1 MKTFE
6 QFSNL
11 IPLSGVGSLV
21 IEVGKYIFSKAP
33 PAYSDKQLKQ
43 MHSIR
48 SAFRDGI
55 NAGRKEVAILQ
66 ESKSE
71 IHYPAEFKFS
81 NDAHN
86 KPDVIPSGD
95 FSVNG
100 VTYGTNLL
108 THIAKSIN
116 GRIASYQQERNDRL
130 VDHGQPWDPT
140 NQTCNVLRKFFSA
153 ITNMDLGNQY
163 VVAEAL
169 GYLNFI
175 EMVKERQIFPA
186 GIDIFG
192 WDDHMVQMLTDI
204 SAHFFPIRK
213 TLLGALKQIRAR
225 EIFKSLEENGVNA
238 FHYGLNILMRVIS
251 SEPFPASISSDTIA
265 QYQWIGDKALRKFA
279 KSLLYSPLY
288 QRIYG
293 LAKKTLTDFSVKD
306 ETRIYQCDS
315 ETKTWSACKISP
327 LPFDNKFVYS
337 GFHLPKTLTVDER
350 KDLEKVKNHSL
361 ILKNSTSMLDNH
373 EKFGGLLEL
382 LHEVNEIVQFVYQL
396 AGTGG
401 DIAIYGPLGL
411 YLDKLIAIE
420 EILVKELTSAL
431 ENLIELAKLKK
442 KELERK
448 DGAANSQKID
458 WVMNLALITQSFKN
472 EFLNTLGSIKEDCG
486 RLKIARSEWVNNS
499 EAEIKKALMLS
510 SLFIAKVN
518 ETEVFL
524 SDIGYIQTKISQ
536 PTRIRQREEVLDRL
550 KSMMYNAF
558 PGSVTSSQPLPDSKL
573 THEIVDSKDSHTEL
587 THPAIPILSE
597 KPDKELHSASEVLHK
612 SLQSLVIS
620 PGGDYREKRKQASNA
635 LAIFMA
641 DLLKITPGAASERI
655 NMAKEMTKSRE
666 DKGALSY
673 ALIYDKNTGV
683 PKLPMLIDDK
693 SVEQFRHVIAF
704 VRSSNDHEVA
714 LNNIRKHIVGVQD
727 SKQIAKI
734 SYEFIFTFSIVSGL
748 YHLGR
753 KDQETWFSWKPV
765 RLTGFHK
772 AIDQELLF
780 EKIFLTGNHLIAI
793 IHLARVIFQVKT
805 KEIEHKYI
813 KKGEDAYTRLML
825 AYRCELGLHTKVD
838 NVQAKNYYQK
848 LAEEENPI
856 AMFRWA
862 QYHLDDKE
870 KSADLF
876 KKALPLLQ
884 KTAEQGDY
892 FANEILGRYY
902 QEGRI
907 VSQDSKMAMTYYKKA
922 ITNSD
927 CVDAYYHLGECYH
940 EIKQYSDAIKYFQ
953 FAAEQG
959 HHLAQY
965 IYGNYFHKG
974 TGGVG
979 KNIEEAIKWYTRAAE
994 NGGAYGQYH
1003 LGRCYESGNGKEKNK
1018 EQALFWY
1025 KQAADQGYPQAQ
1037 KKVQEFQSTI
1047 KSTKDVI
1054 LFPAVTA
1061 GSSSATTSST
1071 TIASVTLSK

>member
-21 IEVGKYIFSKAP
+21 IEVGKYILKKGVA
-33 PAYSDKQLKQ
+33 PAYSEKQLTQ

-55 NAGRKEVAILQ
+55 NMGRRELAMSP

-71 IHYPAEFKFS
+71 IDYYPAEFKFS
-81 NDAHN
+81 DDAHN
-86 KPDVIPSGD
+86 KPGVIPSGD
-95 FSVNG
+95 FTVNG

-108 THIAKSIN
+108 THIAKSVN
-116 GRIASYQQERNDRL
+116 SRIASYQYERNARL

-153 ITNMDLGNQY
+153 ITNMDLGNKY

-186 GIDIFG
+186 GTDIFG

-204 SAHFFPIRK
+204 SAHFLPIRK

-225 EIFKSLEENGVNA
+225 ELFKSLEENGVNA

-251 SEPFPASISSDTIA
+251 SKPFPASISSDTIA
-265 QYQWIGDKALRKFA
+265 QYQWIQDKAHKNFA
-279 KSLLYSPLY
+279 KNLFKSPLY

-293 LAKKTLTDFSVKD
+293 LAKKTLNDFSIKD

-315 ETKTWSACKISP
+315 ETKIWSTCKISP
-327 LPFDNKFVYS
+327 LPFDKDYVYS
-337 GFHLPKTLTVDER
+337 EFYLPKPLAADEK
-350 KDLEKVKNHSL
+350 KDSEKVKNHGL
-361 ILKNSTSMLDNH
+361 ILKNSKSMLDNH

-442 KELERK
+442 KEIEK
-448 DGAANSQKID
+448 KEGAPKSQKID
-458 WVMNLALITQSFKN
+458 WVMNLALITQGFKN
-472 EFLNTLGSIKEDCG
+472 EFLNTLGGIKEDCG
-486 RLKIARSEWVNNS
+486 RLRIARSEWVNNS

-524 SDIGYIQTKISQ
+524 SDIGYLQTKISQ
-536 PTRIRQREEVLDRL
+536 QTRTRQREEVLDRL

-558 PGSVTSSQPLPDSKL
+558 PGSVTSSQTLPDSKL
-573 THEIVDSKDSHTEL
+573 PHEIIDSKDSHTEL
-587 THPAIPILSE
+587 THPATTILSG
-597 KPDKELHSASEVLHK
+597 KPDKELRAASEILHK
-612 SLQSLVIS
+612 SLESLAIF
-620 PGGDYREKRKQASNA
+620 PGGDYKEKRKQALNA

-641 DLLKITPGAASERI
+641 DLLKITPGGDSERI
-655 NMAKEMTKSRE
+655 DMAKEMTKSRE

-673 ALIYDKNTGV
+673 ALVYNKNTGV

-704 VRSSNDHEVA
+704 VRNSNDHEVA

-727 SKQIAKI
+727 SKQIARI
-734 SYEFIFTFSIVSGL
+734 SSEFIFTFIIVAGL

-753 KDQETWFSWKPV
+753 KDQETWSSWKPV
-765 RLTGFHK
+765 RLTAFHK
-772 AIDQELLF
+772 AIDQDPLF
-780 EKIFLTGNHLIAI
+780 EKIFLTGNNLMPI
-793 IHLARVIFQVKT
+793 INFARVIFQVKP
-805 KEIEHKYI
+805 KEIENKYI
-813 KKGEDAYTRLML
+813 KTDDDQHTRLML
-825 AYRCELGLHTKVD
+825 AYRYELGLKTKVD
-838 NVQAKNYYQK
+838 NTQAIQCYEK
-848 LAEEENPI
+848 LVAEENPI
-856 AMFRWA
+856 AMFRLG
-862 QYHLDDKE
+862 QYHLGEKE
-870 KSADLF
+870 KSENLF
-876 KKALPLLQ
+876 KKAMPLLQ
-884 KTAEQGDY
+884 KAAEQGDC

-907 VSQDSKMAMTYYKKA
+907 VSQDSKTAMAYYKKA
-922 ITNSD
+922 ITNSA

-965 IYGNYFHKG
+965 IYGDYFYKG
-974 TGGVG
+974 RCVE
-979 KNIEEAIKWYTRAAE
+979 KNIEEAVKWYRRAAE

-1003 LGRCYESGNGKEKNK
+1003 LGLCHESGRGVEKNK
-1018 EQALFWY
+1018 QQALFWY
-1025 KQAADQGYPQAQ
+1025 QKAANQGYPDAQ
-1037 KKVQEFQSTI
+1037 KKIKESQSAI
-1047 KSTKDVI
+1047 KSAKDVI
-1054 LFPAVTA
+1054 LFPPTPSS
-1061 GSSSATTSST
+1061 SSSAPSVTITPTTSLT
-1071 TIASVTLSK
+1071 